1 MPNPADLCT
10 EQNTKPMKS
19 AILFVLLLSSSLL
32 SAQIF
37 LSGSVLSAG
46 GQSAQL
52 GNISINSTFGETFIF
67 SQSIGTSYWGQGFQ
81 TNNAGLFTSTVDLGP
96 EPLQVKL
103 YPNPVSAQLYL
114 KTDAPVTEVQLF
126 SGAGQLMLSQ
136 PYDEGT
142 PIRMHSLPSG
152 LYFVHARIEGR
163 VFMLGRIVKVD

>member
-1 MPNPADLCT
+1 
-10 EQNTKPMKS
+10 MKS
-19 AILFVLLLSSSLL
+19 AILIVLMLSSSLL
-32 SAQIF
+32 SAQVF

-46 GQSAQL
+46 GQSVQV
-52 GNISINSTFGETFIF
+52 GNLSVNSTFGETFIF

-81 TNNAGLFTSTVDLGP
+81 TNNAGLFTNTLDIGP
-96 EPLQVKL
+96 ERPLVKL
-103 YPNPVSAQLYL
+103 YPNPVSAQFHVE
-114 KTDAPVTEVQLF
+114 TDAPVTEVQLF

-142 PIRMHSLPSG
+142 PIRVHSLPSG